1 MPDYP
6 RRRLPQDHLPL
17 TVPVFQILLSLCDQ
31 DLHGYAIIQDVR
43 ERTGGQVQLRT
54 GTLYTVIKRMLD
66 SHWLAEADAPGDE
79 TDERRRYYALTAA
92 GRTALRTEAKRM
104 ESLVAL
110 AHRKRV
116 LARPK
121 LERERPR

>member
-1 MPDYP
+1 M
-6 RRRLPQDHLPL
+6 RRPHTQDDEPLPL
-17 TVPVFQILLSLCDQ
+17 TPAEFHVLLSLVDVER
-31 DLHGYAIIQDVR
+31 HGYAIIQDVR

>member
-1 MPDYP
+1 MRRPQNPDDEP
-6 RRRLPQDHLPL
+6 LPL
-17 TVPVFQILLSLCDQ
+17 TPAEFHVLLSLVDSAR
-31 DLHGYAIIQDVR
+31 HGYAIIQDVR

-66 SHWLAEADAPGDE
+66 SSWLAEAEAPADE
-79 TDERRRYYALTAA
+79 TDERRRYYALTGT
-92 GRTALRTEAKRM
+92 GRTALRTEARRM

-116 LARPK
+116 LGRPR
-121 LERERPR
+121 LERERSR